1 MIKMK
6 LGKKIVS
13 IMLSCAVLAGVFLS
27 PVAEVRSAAATYR
40 GDVRWISNGREVY
53 IATYGGDMLNLDEDH
68 YLYGVD
74 EKVSLTVAGSD
85 IFDAKIDVYLD
96 NQYNEGI
103 PNGSSGTYS
112 VDIGQALKACWQGLY
127 RVYLY
132 TGYPIIFK
140 DKGDA
145 DFSGEMA
152 PENSFYFWG
161 DTSVSFAEPHRIG
174 YTFKGWYSDA
184 ECTVP
189 CEGWSGARVERNMN
203 LTVYAD
209 WEKSENSEPSEAAAP
224 HIHEWIQGKGS
235 SASET
240 TDGNEGTYCRIC
252 GYSLNSDPSLAFE
265 YAINKNTE
273 KLDKAVIGQNVVME
287 FGKWNSFSKEFM
299 TMVKEKVAEGVSVT
313 LKFWYNGVEYTIT
326 IPAYSLVDTSLD
338 WYGPFCMYQIY
349 ELGIPV
355 TKQ

>member
-1 MIKMK
+1 MIKMN

-13 IMLSCAVLAGVFLS
+13 IILSCAVLAGVFLS

-40 GDVRWISNGREVY
+40 GNTWWVSNGREVY
-53 IATYGGDMLNLDEDH
+53 INSIGGEELDLDDDYYFYAVDHDILLTIESQTGIGGDTVVYKDDE
-68 YLYGVD
+68 YYKGVAD
-74 EKVSLTVAGSD
+74 EYSD
-85 IFDAKIDVYLD
+85 DF
-96 NQYNEGI
+96 
-103 PNGSSGTYS
+103 S
-112 VDIGQALKACWQGLY
+112 VITGQALKTRWSSPQK
-127 RVYLY
+127 VYLY

-152 PENSFYFWG
+152 PENSF
-161 DTSVSFAEPHRIG
+161 
-174 YTFKGWYSDA
+174 
-184 ECTVP
+184 
-189 CEGWSGARVERNMN
+189 
-203 LTVYAD
+203 
-209 WEKSENSEPSEAAAP
+209 
-224 HIHEWIQGKGS
+224 
-235 SASET
+235 
-240 TDGNEGTYCRIC
+240 
-252 GYSLNSDPSLAFE
+252 SLNSDPSLAFE